1 MPVQV
6 FRAPLRSRLD
16 SVDPGLALDRAFA
29 LGLCGVGGRLA
40 APPHSR
46 EDALAHTAEEYDER
60 VARRLERFM
69 AVADGSVV
77 WTRDADGMFRRG
89 TLTGPWSYDA
99 DPAAYAADLVN
110 VRDCDWDV
118 EPLTEHRVPP
128 AVAAAYRRGGR
139 NFQRIREAASR
150 VAGAPPGGTV

>member
-40 APPHSR
+40 ETAHSR
-46 EDALAHTAEEYDER
+46 EDALARTANEYGER

-69 AVADGSVV
+69 DVPDGSVV
-77 WTRDADGMFRRG
+77 WTRDGTGCSAEERSPALGATTPTPRR
-89 TLTGPWSYDA
+89 TT
-99 DPAAYAADLVN
+99 
-110 VRDCDWDV
+110 
-118 EPLTEHRVPP
+118 
-128 AVAAAYRRGGR
+128 
-139 NFQRIREAASR
+139 RIW
-150 VAGAPPGGTV
+150 